1 MAPLNWAMGEYI
13 SLLASI
19 HAGRVVDIPF
29 IVCARYSN
37 CVVPPASGQASVT
50 ISVKATTQPGQ
61 YLYITGSTDALG
73 NWNTDLGLS
82 VDPANSPAW
91 SNAVNLP
98 ASSSVQYKY
107 YRKNAD
113 GSVTWESVSGGG
125 NRTLNV
131 PASGGA
137 ALDDTVGW

>member
-29 IVCARYSN
+29 IVRARYSN

-61 YLYITGSTDALG
+61 YLYITGSTDAHG
-73 NWNTDLGLS
+73 NWNTDLGLP
-82 VDPANSPAW
+82 VDPANYPVW

-107 YRKNAD
+107 YR
-113 GSVTWESVSGGG
+113 
-125 NRTLNV
+125 
-131 PASGGA
+131 
-137 ALDDTVGW
+137 

>member
-29 IVCARYSN
+29 IVRARYSN

-50 ISVKATTQPGQ
+50 ISVNATTQPGQ
-61 YLYITGSTDALG
+61 YLYITGSTDAHG
-73 NWNTDLGLS
+73 NWNTDLGLP
-82 VDPANSPAW
+82 VDPANYPVW